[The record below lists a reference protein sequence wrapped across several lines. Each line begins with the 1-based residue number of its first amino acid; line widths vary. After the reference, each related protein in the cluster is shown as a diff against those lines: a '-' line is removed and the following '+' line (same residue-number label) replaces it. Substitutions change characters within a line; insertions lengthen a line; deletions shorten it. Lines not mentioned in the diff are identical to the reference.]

1 MNVVTALEYVEQMEQ
16 QEKEAQEALPFDPT
30 ICFYSKDHE
39 CLIDN
44 THRPDNE
51 NQYNHNFKG
60 INCYCNEIYDPEK
73 EDDIMHQC
81 LVCEDWFHEK
91 CIGMPKEEF
100 EEYICSG
107 CVSKHDFLLCY
118 ANEQGFITNYQLE
131 EYSVKRVSG
140 MLSCMDLYSD
150 IPFIIEKEE
159 SVEPIKDETDK
170 SLIDLGMEKLN
181 HIDRKRAI
189 DGVIAYN
196 GLKRDLLEFLNEF
209 KKNDKIVEQKD
220 ILDFFEKRKKRK
232 LVCLLLMLAIAMG
245 FITASAFQGLTF
257 VVDDFCISTINELSN
272 LVGKFILLIIHFIV
286 CVVFVLIV
294 HKKIMIKSKTRSAFI
309 FGSVKV
315 IVAVLASL
323 ISIIFSFT
331 NIWGA
336 RFFIQFTVEN
346 YFGLIAST
354 FVCMVP
360 ETGKDSTH
368 LGSSIKKENE

>member
-30 ICFYSKDHE
+30 ICFYSK
-39 CLIDN
+39 
-44 THRPDNE
+44 
-51 NQYNHNFKG
+51 G
-60 INCYCNEIYDPEK
+60 INCYCNEMYDPEK

-107 CVSKHDFLLCY
+107 CVSKHDFLLYY
-118 ANEQGFITNYQLE
+118 ANEQGFITN
-131 EYSVKRVSG
+131 
-140 MLSCMDLYSD
+140 CMDLYSD

-159 SVEPIKDETDK
+159 SIEPIKDETDK

-232 LVCLLLMLAIAMG
+232 L
-245 FITASAFQGLTF
+245 
-257 VVDDFCISTINELSN
+257 
-272 LVGKFILLIIHFIV
+272 
-286 CVVFVLIV
+286 
-294 HKKIMIKSKTRSAFI
+294 
-309 FGSVKV
+309 
-315 IVAVLASL
+315 
-323 ISIIFSFT
+323 
-331 NIWGA
+331 
-336 RFFIQFTVEN
+336 
-346 YFGLIAST
+346 
-354 FVCMVP
+354 
-360 ETGKDSTH
+360 
-368 LGSSIKKENE
+368 